1 MKYEVTFI
9 PKNGDAKCKN
19 TITFG
24 DRDAVDVAKKV
35 FAWAM
40 TGYYSDI
47 EVRKVREN
55 SESKNGIYG

>member
-9 PKNGDAKCKN
+9 PKDGNPKGKN
-19 TITFG
+19 TLTFG
-24 DRDAVDVAKKV
+24 DRDAITVAKKV

-47 EVRKVREN
+47 EVKKVMEN
-55 SESKNGIYG
+55 SESKNGIC